1 MHARARSWMRA
12 AAALGVSGMAAGA
25 LMASP
30 YAPSSLGRRAPHT
43 SAVALCDGPAATTPG
58 GARLISGKKVAE
70 EIRAELK
77 AATERLKREHGVT
90 PGLAVVL
97 VGDRPDSASYV
108 RSKKKMAESLG
119 YHSVDRTFAATA
131 SEQEVLECVHALNA
145 DPSVHAI
152 LVQLPLPKHIDEH
165 RVVSA
170 VAVEKDVDGFS
181 AANIGNLAL
190 RGGVPPLAV
199 PCTPAG
205 CVELLQRTGIEVS
218 GKEAVVLGRSNIVGM
233 PVAQLLQS
241 MDATVTVCHSRTK
254 DIAAHVKRAD
264 IVIAA
269 IGKREF
275 VPGEWLK
282 PGAVVIDVG
291 INSKE
296 DPSAKRGYRLVGDVD
311 FDSAQKVAG
320 ARARASAGG
329 ARARRASAAPT
340 RAAPAAPSP
349 GAITPVPGGV
359 GPMTI
364 VMLMKNTL
372 NLARHSVGLER
383 LPLRR
388 APTNKPPQ

>member
-1 MHARARSWMRA
+1 MQARARTWMRA

-25 LMASP
+25 FFSSS
-30 YAPSSLGRRAPHT
+30 YAPASLGRRAPLHG
-43 SAVALCDGPAATTPG
+43 SSIVLCDAAVGTTPG
-58 GARLISGKKVAE
+58 GARIISGKQVAAEIKE
-70 EIRAELK
+70 ELRV
-77 AATERLKREHGVT
+77 ATECLKRDHGVT

-108 RSKKKMAESLG
+108 RSKKRMAESLG
-119 YHSVDRTFAATA
+119 FHSVDRTFAETA
-131 SEQEVLECVHALNA
+131 SEEAVLACVNELNN
-145 DPSVHAI
+145 DPRVHAI
-152 LVQLPLPKHIDEH
+152 LVQLPLPKHMDEH
-165 RVVSA
+165 RIVSA
-170 VAVEKDVDGFS
+170 VKVEKDVDGFS

-205 CVELLQRTGIEVS
+205 CIELIQRSGVETS

-233 PVAQLLQS
+233 PVAHLLQS

-269 IGKREF
+269 IGKPEF
-275 VPGEWLK
+275 VKGEWLK

-296 DPSAKRGYRLVGDVD
+296 DPRAKRGYRLVGDVD
-311 FDSAQKVAG
+311 FDSAQRVA
-320 ARARASAGG
+320 
-329 ARARRASAAPT
+329 
-340 RAAPAAPSP
+340 

-372 NLARHSVGLER
+372 NLARHSIGLER
-383 LPLRR
+383 MPLRR
-388 APTNKPPQ
+388 APTKKPGQ